1 LKDVKYYA
9 LIKEAM
15 VKLGGRASIR
25 EVFECIKSKHR
36 GVNRS
41 TVSTAMSD
49 LSVNGPPSSLY
60 PMSRRFLFRIG
71 RGQYELYDVRK
82 HKAKKPITRAS
93 PQKRKPI
100 SKKEK
105 VKFYVYRDSDK
116 LLQKKRLFEEVKTI
130 LQSIRRV
137 DHKEIQA
144 EFYNRGWKVEK
155 QIFTESSWAWDAY
168 KDKVAV
174 SVELSLIDAV
184 HRDFLR
190 AILTQKRG
198 DLDVLVYVTSTFK
211 EPKFHNVRRDIEIFR
226 DILTVPILLVGL
238 T

>member
-1 LKDVKYYA
+1 LRDVTYYA

-15 VKLGGRASIR
+15 SKLGGRASIQ
-25 EVFECIKSKHR
+25 EVFGYIKSKHR
-36 GVNRS
+36 GVNRN

-60 PMSRRFLFRIG
+60 PMSKRFLFRIG
-71 RGQYELYDVRK
+71 RGRYELYDIKK
-82 HKAKKPITRAS
+82 HKAKKEMARTPF
-93 PQKRKPI
+93 QKGKPVLEKKKVQFYVFRD
-100 SKKEK
+100 SKK
-105 VKFYVYRDSDK
+105 F
-116 LLQKKRLFEEVKTI
+116 LQKKQLFEEVKDI
-130 LQSIRRV
+130 LEGIERV
-137 DHKEIQA
+137 DHREIQA
-144 EFYNRGWKVEK
+144 EFYNRGWTMEK
-155 QIFTESSWAWDAY
+155 PIFTETSWAWDVY

-190 AILTQKRG
+190 AVLAQKRG

-211 EPKFHNVRRDIEIFR
+211 EPKFHNVKRDIDIFKE
-226 DILTVPILLVGL
+226 ILTFPILLVGL